1 MEDCWEWHWNY
12 HKDVDD
18 DLTTVAMKPYNAS
31 CHVANIEGPQSM
43 VLTRDLIE
51 VPDVVTLDY
60 LYAYVTT
67 VFDRIQSVGIS
78 LCLS

>member
-1 MEDCWEWHWNY
+1 
-12 HKDVDD
+12 
-18 DLTTVAMKPYNAS
+18 
-31 CHVANIEGPQSM
+31 M

-67 VFDRIQSVGIS
+67 VFDRIQRAPV
-78 LCLS
+78 CLS

>member
-1 MEDCWEWHWNY
+1 MKTVGNGTG

-18 DLTTVAMKPYNAS
+18 DLTTVAMKPTTLATS
-31 CHVANIEGPQSM
+31 PTSRDQSM

-67 VFDRIQSVGIS
+67 VFDRIQRAPV
-78 LCLS
+78 CLS